1 MQDLIRQFKDKQF
14 PIVLPSNLWGTVDST
29 ILKIIQSSKWVTFK
43 YLDANHKLSLEIS
56 KISANKGG
64 IYIFYISPEIIKGK
78 QRILAYI
85 GRARYTES
93 QNLRKRI
100 REYYG
105 YLPPDYSRPKV
116 NTMMKEW
123 SDYLYCSYMEL
134 DDNETID
141 SIERELI
148 SKLIPPFN
156 DAIPNHEIAYAASA
170 AFL

>member
-14 PIVLPSNLWGTVDST
+14 PIVLPSDLWKSVDATV
-29 ILKIIQSSKWVTFK
+29 LKIVQSTEWVTFK
-43 YLDANHKLSLEIS
+43 YLDEHHELSTEIS
-56 KISANKGG
+56 KISTSKGG
-64 IYIFYISPEIIKGK
+64 IYIFYISPEIIKEK

-85 GRARYTES
+85 GRAQYTDY

-100 REYYG
+100 REYYK
-105 YLPPDYSRPKV
+105 YLPPDFSRPKV
-116 NTMMKEW
+116 NTMMREW
-123 SDYLYCSYMEL
+123 SDYLYCSYIEL
-134 DDNETID
+134 DNNETIE

-156 DAIPNHEIAYAASA
+156 DDIPNHEIAYAATA